1 MNFSAALE
9 AMKAGKKVRRSCWG
23 YGITLHIGTKEQFGH
38 DLFYRKHQTRPDIG
52 IEFYRIHDIEILAED
67 WELVDEYPKVELKQ
81 YFKCPRC
88 NQNSMFDKKFL
99 LVDPKG
105 RDIIEC
111 ENCGNKVEIIKNDH
125 GTKACCGEVINPKDP
140 DANNFKTVISR
151 EPRILF
157 YKGNDL
163 ETWYEVEMI
172 PDNIQKHIQKIKDFE
187 STHIKTENVEYDE
200 ENGELTF
207 QIVPIPRGMKIRI
220 NDLNRTP
227 SEIDANIN
235 ISLSKASYWLK
246 EAAIKDVMVWIK
258 EGKIKANVQGI
269 DLFFDSGVPD
279 NTILMNYTTFLTL
292 KEMIEK

>member
-67 WELVDEYPKVELKQ
+67 WEIVDEYPKVELLQ

-88 NQNSMFDKKFL
+88 NEESVFKKELL

-105 RDIIEC
+105 RDIVEC
-111 ENCGNKVEIIKNDH
+111 EECRTKIEIVKNDPE
-125 GTKACCGEVINPKDP
+125 TKICSGEKITQTG
-140 DANNFKTVISR
+140 ANNFKTVISG
-151 EPRILF
+151 ESRILF

-172 PDNIQKHIQKIKDFE
+172 PDDIQKHIQKIKDFE
-187 STHIKTENVEYDE
+187 SAHVKTENIEYDE
-200 ENGELTF
+200 ETGELTF
-207 QIVPIPRGMKIRI
+207 QLVPIPRGMKIRI
-220 NDLNRTP
+220 DDLNRTP

-235 ISLSKASYWLK
+235 GSISKASYRLK
-246 EAAIKDVMVWIK
+246 EAAIKDVMEWIK
-258 EGKIKANVQGI
+258 ESKIKANVQGI
-269 DLFFDSGVPD
+269 DLFFESGVPE
-279 NTILMNYTTFLTL
+279 NMLPMNYTTFLTL